1 MNDLEN
7 IHQHPSALPSRDSSL
22 NHLPVSFLLV
32 LKLSPK
38 CDFIKKIDFVLNKVK

>member
-1 MNDLEN
+1 MNNRE
-7 IHQHPSALPSRDSSL
+7 IIEQAPPSTSSSL

-38 CDFIKKIDFVLNKVK
+38 CDFIKKKLKLILF